1 MGKRAAEYGPI
12 KTTRR
17 TGGKG
22 DGFPIPTGN
31 PSGPYTMNFLYTVS
45 SGSDSH
51 LPTKEK
57 GRPCTNDGADARLV
71 VRLCASGAPVVRQ

>member
-1 MGKRAAEYGPI
+1 
-12 KTTRR
+12 
-17 TGGKG
+17 
-22 DGFPIPTGN
+22 
-31 PSGPYTMNFLYTVS
+31 MNFLYTVS